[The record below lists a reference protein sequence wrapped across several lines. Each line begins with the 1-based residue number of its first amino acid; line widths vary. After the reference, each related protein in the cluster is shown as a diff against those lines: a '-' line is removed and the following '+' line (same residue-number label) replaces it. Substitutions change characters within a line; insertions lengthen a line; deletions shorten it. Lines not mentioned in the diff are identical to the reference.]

1 MTAVWEFDGADGRS
15 EILQALVGK
24 HIEALSGLVPEN
36 FEDPVEQLAAEFRGE
51 AGAVIDANPVLARLF
66 PPALSDSEQA
76 AMFRRDALGQQARMR
91 LDAASVVWEDVADHE
106 DRAVPVPLDHV
117 DAWVMTLAGLRAQW
131 NVELTGSGDRLAE
144 ATFRDTMRNP
154 TAAAVTD
161 WLGYLIEDALETRAT
176 WSGEE

>member
-1 MTAVWEFDGADGRS
+1 MTTVWEFDGAEGRS

-24 HIEALSGLVPEN
+24 HMEALTEIVPEDH
-36 FEDPVEQLAAEFRGE
+36 EDPVEQLAAEFRGD
-51 AGAVIDANPVLARLF
+51 AGAVVDANPVLARLF
-66 PPALSDSEQA
+66 PPALSDADQA
-76 AMFRRDALGQQARMR
+76 SVFRRDALGQQARMR
-91 LDAASVVWEDVADHE
+91 LDAASTVWRDVDGHE
-106 DRAVPVPLDHV
+106 DESVPVPLEHV

-161 WLGYLIEDALETRAT
+161 WLGYLIEDALEARAA
-176 WSGEE
+176 WLGDA